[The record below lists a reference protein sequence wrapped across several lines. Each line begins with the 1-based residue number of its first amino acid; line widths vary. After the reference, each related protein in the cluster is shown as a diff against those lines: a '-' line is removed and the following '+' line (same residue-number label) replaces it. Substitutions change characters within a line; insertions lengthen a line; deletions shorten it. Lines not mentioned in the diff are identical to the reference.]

1 MDHCALPTIESQL
14 DEATGYSLGEKVMR
28 HEAQTFGLG
37 YLEMEFSERVGQLK
51 ETCSERGD
59 VLYRQF
65 TLFAWSPKERSRQE
79 KKKFGPYVQW

>member
-1 MDHCALPTIESQL
+1 MMLLIIAR
-14 DEATGYSLGEKVMR
+14 EKAMR

-59 VLYRQF
+59 MLYRQF
-65 TLFAWSPKERSRQE
+65 TVCASSPKERSRQE
-79 KKKFGPYVQW
+79 KEEFGSHVPYV

>member
-1 MDHCALPTIESQL
+1 MLLIIAR
-14 DEATGYSLGEKVMR
+14 EKAMR

-59 VLYRQF
+59 MLYRQF
-65 TLFAWSPKERSRQE
+65 TVFASSPKERSRQE
-79 KKKFGPYVQW
+79 KEEFGSHVLYV

>member
-1 MDHCALPTIESQL
+1 MMLLIIAR
-14 DEATGYSLGEKVMR
+14 EKAMR

-59 VLYRQF
+59 MLYRQF
-65 TLFAWSPKERSRQE
+65 TVFA
-79 KKKFGPYVQW
+79 